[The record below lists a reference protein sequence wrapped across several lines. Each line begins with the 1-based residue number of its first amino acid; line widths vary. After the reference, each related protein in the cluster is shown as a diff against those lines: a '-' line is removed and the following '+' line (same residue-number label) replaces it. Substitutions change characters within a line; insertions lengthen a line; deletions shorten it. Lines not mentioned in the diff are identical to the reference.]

1 MRNNRKFSAS
11 LLISSI
17 AMNSQAFS
25 GMVIKF
31 CAIGIAFVASLVYAR
46 ALGAEEYGYYALV
59 LSWMLLVQ
67 LVCGLGLNE
76 YLVREV
82 ARQDSTFACHSLL
95 HWAQRRVVFVFFL
108 AVPLIIIYINVIS
121 LSKPY
126 ISLVPVALSLPF
138 VNCLTG
144 LRVAVLRARGEIF
157 KAQVTQFLLA
167 PVIMIFLLLCFWM
180 LFGGLNAFTVL
191 YSMVISGI
199 LAFIFSDLS
208 CRKVVTYSSFEIVH
222 GKVRDAIPFMFL
234 SGIYF
239 LNTRVDQIV
248 IGFYLN
254 SESVGIYAISAR
266 VAEVVSFAA
275 LGFDFVLAPKVARLW
290 RNGDHSM
297 LQKVIRSSS
306 RWVCVLA
313 FALSCP
319 FLLFS
324 EKFLGMAFG
333 EEFVLG
339 SSVLIW
345 LIVGHLLRF
354 LCGPGALILNMAD
367 YPGLAGKILFV
378 GAVLNLVLNFLL
390 IPVHGVEGAAIA
402 TALSAFIVSLIIVAL
417 VKKRLKLDPTP
428 FCIRSKK
435 RV

>member
-1 MRNNRKFSAS
+1 MRKNIKFSAS
-11 LLISSI
+11 LLFSSI
-17 AMNSQAFS
+17 AMNSQALS

-59 LSWMLLVQ
+59 LSWMLLIQ

-76 YLVREV
+76 YLVRET
-82 ARQDSTFACHSLL
+82 ARQGSTFACHSLL
-95 HWAQRRVVFVFFL
+95 HWAQKKVVLVFFL
-108 AVPLIIIYINVIS
+108 VVPLIIIFINVIS
-121 LSKPY
+121 LSEPY
-126 ISLVPVALSLPF
+126 ITLVPVALSLPF
-138 VNCLTG
+138 LNCLTG
-144 LRVAVLRARGEIF
+144 LRVAVLRAKGEMF
-157 KAQVTQFLLA
+157 KAQITQFLLA
-167 PVIMIFLLLCFWM
+167 PVIMIFLLLFLWI
-180 LFGGLNAFTVL
+180 LLGGLNAFTVL
-191 YSMVISGI
+191 YSMIISGV
-199 LAFIFSDLS
+199 LAFVFSDLS
-208 CRKVVTYSSFEIVH
+208 CRKVVTYSKLEIVQ
-222 GKVRDAIPFMFL
+222 GKVRDAIPFMLL

-290 RNGDHSM
+290 KGGDHLL
-297 LQKVIRSSS
+297 LQKIIRSSS

-313 FALSCP
+313 FVLSFP

-324 EKFLGMAFG
+324 EQIIGMAFG

-339 SSVLIW
+339 ASVLIW

-367 YPGLAGKILFV
+367 YPGLTGRVLFA
-378 GAVLNLVLNFLL
+378 GAVLNLVLNFIL
-390 IPVHGVEGAAIA
+390 IPVYGVEGAAIA
-402 TALSAFIVSLIIVAL
+402 TALSAFVVSLTTAAL
-417 VKKRLKLDPTP
+417 VKLKLKLYSTP
-428 FCIRSKK
+428 FFIQVR
-435 RV
+435 